1 MKRDPSIR
9 TPWKALLVIAAAGL
23 LFRPAPTRA
32 SASGGLVPS
41 GLKCEYR
48 TEPLGIDSLAPR
60 LSWIVE
66 SSLRGQAQSAYQ
78 VLTADS
84 LQALASDTGNLWD
97 SGKVPSGETLNI
109 VYRGKSLRSGQR
121 CFWKIRVWDM
131 GGATSPW
138 SAPSS
143 WEMALLSPADWK
155 GRWIGDGR
163 PTPARDEDFF
173 KDDPAPLFRK
183 EFTLPADVRGA
194 RLYITGLGYYE
205 AGLNGRRVGDQ
216 VLDPGWTN
224 YSKRVFYSAYDV
236 TGLLRKGAN
245 CLGVMLGNGW
255 YNPLPL
261 LMWGNRNIRESLP
274 VGRPCFIAQLDIEL
288 ADGSRLSVAT
298 EVSWKSHPGPVLRN
312 NVYLGEVYDARK
324 EVRGWDRPGLDESSW
339 LPAVPVPGPGGALQA
354 QPQPPI
360 RVTAVMAPVK
370 ITRPEPG
377 TFIADFGRNF
387 AGLVRLRVK
396 APAGTIIRLRYG
408 ELLYPDGR
416 LNPMTGVCGQ
426 IKGKKAN
433 GDNIGGPGSP
443 EVAWQSD
450 TYIADG
456 GGEEVYAPRFTFRG
470 FRYAE
475 VTGCPGVLD
484 PASIEGLSLN
494 SDVGP
499 AGSFS
504 CSNEIFNRIQEMVRR
519 TFLSNIFSVQSD
531 CPHREKFGYG
541 GDIAATSEAF
551 IDNFDMAGFYAK
563 TVRDW
568 GDAARPDGML
578 TDTAPF
584 VGIQYCGVGWAMAH
598 PLLLEQLYR
607 YYGDRRLLEEQYA
620 TSAAWLD
627 LVSAQNP
634 EGIIKEGLSDHEG
647 LEEAPAPQM
656 ATPFYF
662 RSARLMSR
670 LAAVLGKTGDAAR
683 YERLA
688 DGIRTAYLRRF
699 LTPGTGTFN
708 PTTQA
713 GQAFALYTGLV
724 PPGEKDAALS
734 VLLKKMKEDG
744 RGRLSTGIF
753 GTKFMLDVLSGSGHA
768 DAAYG
773 IVGRRTF
780 PGWGYMLDNG
790 ATTLW
795 EHWEG
800 SDDTFS
806 HNHPMFGSVS
816 DWFFKWLAGI
826 QPRPEAVGFDRIAI
840 QPQPAAGLTWV
851 KAWVRTVRGEVRS
864 EWRLEN
870 GRFELHVVV
879 PANTRSTVFVPADD
893 PASVREGARPAA
905 EAEGVASVRLE
916 PGEAVLEIGSGDY
929 VFLSE
934 LGSKTSDPRKGGD
947 HGGDQ

>member
-1 MKRDPSIR
+1 MKRDPSRRIR
-9 TPWKALLVIAAAGL
+9 RKTLLVIAAAGL
-23 LFRPAPTRA
+23 FCRPAPVRA

-48 TEPLGIDSLAPR
+48 TEPLGIDSPAPR
-60 LSWIVE
+60 LNWIVE
-66 SSLRGQAQSAYQ
+66 SGLRDQAQSAYQ
-78 VLTADS
+78 VLAADS
-84 LQALASDTGNLWD
+84 LQALALDTGNLWD
-97 SGKVPSGETLNI
+97 SGKVLSGETLNI
-109 VYRGKSLRSGQR
+109 VYGGKPLRSGQR
-121 CFWKIRVWDM
+121 CFWKVRVWDR
-131 GGATSPW
+131 GGTASPW

-194 RLYITGLGYYE
+194 RLYIAGLGYYE
-205 AGLNGRRVGDQ
+205 AALNGRRVGDQ

-224 YSKRVFYSAYDV
+224 YAKRVFYSPYDV
-236 TGLLRKGAN
+236 TGLLRKGPN
-245 CLGVMLGNGW
+245 CLGIMLGNGW

-288 ADGSRLSVAT
+288 GDGSRISIAT
-298 EVSWKSHPGPVLRN
+298 DASWKSRPGPVLRN

-324 EVRGWDRPGLDESSW
+324 EVKGWDRPGLDESGW
-339 LPAVPVPGPGGALQA
+339 LPAVPGPGGALQA

-360 RVTAVMAPVK
+360 RVTAVIAPVK

-387 AGLVRLRVK
+387 AGLVRLHVE
-396 APAGTIIRLRYG
+396 APAGKTIRLRYG

-433 GDNIGGPGSP
+433 GENVGGPGSP
-443 EVAWQSD
+443 EIAWQSD
-450 TYIADG
+450 TYIAAG
-456 GGEEVYAPRFTFRG
+456 GREEVYAPRFTFRG

-475 VTGCPGVLD
+475 VTGYPGVLD
-484 PASIEGLSLN
+484 PASIEGLALN

-504 CSNEIFNRIQEMVRR
+504 CSNELFNRIQEMVRR

-563 TVRDW
+563 AVRDW

-607 YYGDRRLLEEQYA
+607 YYGDRRLIEEQYETA
-620 TSAAWLD
+620 AAWLD

-647 LEEAPAPQM
+647 LEEASSPQM
-656 ATPFYF
+656 ATPLYF
-662 RSARLMSR
+662 QSARLMSR
-670 LAAVLGKTGDAAR
+670 LAAVLGKAGDAAR

-688 DGIRTAYLRRF
+688 GGIRTAYLQRF
-699 LTPGTGTFN
+699 LTPGTGTFS

-734 VLLKKMKEDG
+734 VLLKKVKEDG

-780 PGWGYMLDNG
+780 PGWGYMLENG

-826 QPRPEAVGFDRIAI
+826 QPCPDAVGFDRIAI
-840 QPQPAAGLTWV
+840 RPQPAAGLTWV
-851 KAWVRTVRGEVRS
+851 KAFYDSMRGRISS
-864 EWRLEN
+864 EWKTEG
-870 GRFELHVVV
+870 GRFVLTVTI
-879 PANTRSTVFVPADD
+879 PANTTAEVHVPASD
-893 PASVREGARPAA
+893 PSAVIEGDRPAK
-905 EAEGVASVRLE
+905 SV
-916 PGEAVLEIGSGDY
+916 PGLLYKGIERGAAVFSVGSGTY
-929 VFLSE
+929 IFSSE
-934 LGSKTSDPRKGGD
+934 FRGTGSID
-947 HGGDQ
+947 

>member
-1 MKRDPSIR
+1 MKRDPSRRIR
-9 TPWKALLVIAAAGL
+9 RKTLLVIAAAGL
-23 LFRPAPTRA
+23 FCRPAPVRA

-48 TEPLGIDSLAPR
+48 TEPLGIDSPAPR
-60 LSWIVE
+60 LNWIVE
-66 SSLRGQAQSAYQ
+66 SGLRGQAQSAYQ

-97 SGKVPSGETLNI
+97 SGKVLSRETLNI
-109 VYRGKSLRSGQR
+109 VYGGKLLRSGQR
-121 CFWKIRVWDM
+121 CFWKVRVWDM
-131 GGATSPW
+131 GGAASPW

-194 RLYITGLGYYE
+194 RLYIAGLGYYE
-205 AGLNGRRVGDQ
+205 AALNGRRVGDQ

-224 YSKRVFYSAYDV
+224 YAKRVFYSPYDV
-236 TGLLRKGAN
+236 TGLLRKGPN
-245 CLGVMLGNGW
+245 CLGIMLGNGW

-288 ADGSRLSVAT
+288 GDGSRISIAT
-298 EVSWKSHPGPVLRN
+298 DASWKSRPGPVLRN

-324 EVRGWDRPGLDESSW
+324 EVKGWDRPGLDESGW
-339 LPAVPVPGPGGALQA
+339 LPAVPGPGGALQA

-360 RVTAVMAPVK
+360 RVTAVIAPVK

-387 AGLVRLRVK
+387 AGLVRLHVE
-396 APAGTIIRLRYG
+396 APAGKTIRLRYG

-433 GDNIGGPGSP
+433 GENVGGPGSP
-443 EVAWQSD
+443 EIAWQSD
-450 TYIADG
+450 TYIAAG
-456 GGEEVYAPRFTFRG
+456 GREEVYAPRFTFRG

-475 VTGCPGVLD
+475 VTGYPGVLD
-484 PASIEGLSLN
+484 PASIEGLALN

-504 CSNEIFNRIQEMVRR
+504 CSNELFNRIQEMVRR
-519 TFLSNIFSVQSD
+519 TFLSNLFSVQSD

-563 TVRDW
+563 AVRDW

-607 YYGDRRLLEEQYA
+607 YYGDRRLIEEQYETA
-620 TSAAWLD
+620 AAWLD

-647 LEEAPAPQM
+647 LEEASSPQM
-656 ATPFYF
+656 ATPLYF
-662 RSARLMSR
+662 QSARLMSR
-670 LAAVLGKTGDAAR
+670 LAAVLGKAGDAAR

-688 DGIRTAYLRRF
+688 GGIRTAYLQRF
-699 LTPGTGTFN
+699 LTPGTGTFS

-734 VLLKKMKEDG
+734 VLLKKVKEDG
-744 RGRLSTGIF
+744 RGHLSTGIF

-780 PGWGYMLDNG
+780 PGWGYMLENG

-826 QPRPEAVGFDRIAI
+826 QPCPDAVGFDRIAI
-840 QPQPAAGLTWV
+840 RPQPAAGLTWV
-851 KAWVRTVRGEVRS
+851 KAFYDSMRGRISS
-864 EWRLEN
+864 EWKTEG
-870 GRFELHVVV
+870 GRFVLTVTI
-879 PANTRSTVFVPADD
+879 PANTTAEVHVPASD
-893 PASVREGARPAA
+893 PSAVIEGDRPAK
-905 EAEGVASVRLE
+905 SV
-916 PGEAVLEIGSGDY
+916 PGLLYKGIERGAAVFSVGSGTY
-929 VFLSE
+929 IFSSE
-934 LGSKTSDPRKGGD
+934 FRGTGSID
-947 HGGDQ
+947 

>member
-1 MKRDPSIR
+1 MKRDPSRRIR
-9 TPWKALLVIAAAGL
+9 RKTLLVIAAAGL
-23 LFRPAPTRA
+23 FCRPAPVRA

-48 TEPLGIDSLAPR
+48 TEPLGIDSPAPR
-60 LSWIVE
+60 LNWIVE
-66 SSLRGQAQSAYQ
+66 SGLRGQAQSAYQ

-97 SGKVPSGETLNI
+97 SGKVLSRETLNI
-109 VYRGKSLRSGQR
+109 VYGGKLLRSGQR
-121 CFWKIRVWDM
+121 CFWKVRVWDM
-131 GGATSPW
+131 GGAASPW

-194 RLYITGLGYYE
+194 RLYIAGLGYYE
-205 AGLNGRRVGDQ
+205 AALNGRRVGDQ

-224 YSKRVFYSAYDV
+224 YAKRVFYSPYDV
-236 TGLLRKGAN
+236 TGLLRKGPN
-245 CLGVMLGNGW
+245 CLGIMLGNGW

-288 ADGSRLSVAT
+288 GDGSRISIAT
-298 EVSWKSHPGPVLRN
+298 DASWKSRPGPVLRN

-324 EVRGWDRPGLDESSW
+324 EVKGWDRPGLDESGW
-339 LPAVPVPGPGGALQA
+339 LPAVPGPGGALQA

-360 RVTAVMAPVK
+360 RVTAVIAPVK

-387 AGLVRLRVK
+387 AGLVRLHVE
-396 APAGTIIRLRYG
+396 APAGKTIRLRYG

-433 GDNIGGPGSP
+433 GENVGGPGSP
-443 EVAWQSD
+443 EIAWQSD
-450 TYIADG
+450 TYIAAG
-456 GGEEVYAPRFTFRG
+456 GREEVYAPRFTFRG

-475 VTGCPGVLD
+475 VTGYPGVLD
-484 PASIEGLSLN
+484 PASIEGLALN

-504 CSNEIFNRIQEMVRR
+504 CSNELFNRIQEMVRR
-519 TFLSNIFSVQSD
+519 TFLSNLFSVQSD

-563 TVRDW
+563 AVRDW

-607 YYGDRRLLEEQYA
+607 YYGDRRLIEEQYETA
-620 TSAAWLD
+620 AAWLD

-647 LEEAPAPQM
+647 LEEASSPQM
-656 ATPFYF
+656 ATPLYF
-662 RSARLMSR
+662 QSARLMSR
-670 LAAVLGKTGDAAR
+670 LAAVLGKAGDAAR

-688 DGIRTAYLRRF
+688 GGIRTAYLRRF
-699 LTPGTGTFN
+699 LTPGTGTLS

-713 GQAFALYTGLV
+713 GQAFALYLGLV

-734 VLLKKMKEDG
+734 VLLKKVKEDG
-744 RGRLSTGIF
+744 RGHLSTGIF

-780 PGWGYMLDNG
+780 PGWGYMLENG

-816 DWFFKWLAGI
+816 DWFFKWPAGI
-826 QPRPEAVGFDRIAI
+826 QPCPDAVGFDRIAI
-840 QPQPAAGLTWV
+840 RPQPAAGLTWV
-851 KAWVRTVRGEVRS
+851 KAFYDSMRGRISS
-864 EWRLEN
+864 EWKTEG
-870 GRFELHVVV
+870 GRFVLTVTI
-879 PANTRSTVFVPADD
+879 PANTTAEVHVPASD
-893 PASVREGARPAA
+893 PSAVIEGGRPA
-905 EAEGVASVRLE
+905 ESVPGVLYQGTEQGAAVFSV
-916 PGEAVLEIGSGDY
+916 GSGTY
-929 VFLSE
+929 VFSSE
-934 LGSKTSDPRKGGD
+934 FRGTGSTDGEGFAEKEIK
-947 HGGDQ
+947 